1 MTCPVGHP
9 PNRREPTLPCRKC
22 AANERRRARR
32 AIARGGYDIQDDPR
46 PRMTGRSPRAG
57 RLHREVGG
65 VSDDPQRRQ
74 AEAVWAV
81 VSASMSGDRPAT
93 ARMLRLVVLTAAQS
107 PEPERIVSA
116 ILDQI
121 KDALD
126 RLSPIFP
133 RDVEKAVALILEEVE
148 RAYR

>member
-1 MTCPVGHP
+1 M
-9 PNRREPTLPCRKC
+9 
-22 AANERRRARR
+22 
-32 AIARGGYDIQDDPR
+32 
-46 PRMTGRSPRAG
+46 S
-57 RLHREVGG
+57 
-65 VSDDPQRRQ
+65 DPQRQR

-93 ARMLRLVVLTAAQS
+93 SRMLRLVVLTAAES
-107 PEPERIVSA
+107 SEPERIVSA
-116 ILDQI
+116 ILGQI